1 MIWYKLKE
9 FVWTVLFCQGSSFQ
23 TIGTRRQSITQSN
36 RQTAPPSVRQ
46 IVSQP
51 VSESVAGR
59 IWKARS
65 DVSTKGT
72 DYKEWL
78 SMEIYE
84 CPNFSSEGCPKCV
97 QFHNCFRLIKPYI
110 QSVRTI
116 FFVPGKDPYI
126 FSEFD
131 PWIWTLVMLTM
142 DIYFLPSQQILKES
156 QTR

>member
-9 FVWTVLFCQGSSFQ
+9 FVWNVLFCQGSSFQ

-36 RQTAPPSVRQ
+36 RQTVPPSVRQ
-46 IVSQP
+46 IVTQP
-51 VSESVAGR
+51 VR

-65 DVSTKGT
+65 DVSKKGT

-84 CPNFSSEGCPKCV
+84 CPNFSSEGFPKCV
-97 QFHNCFRLIKPYI
+97 QFHNCFRPIKSYI
-110 QSVRTI
+110 QSIRTI
-116 FFVPGKDPYI
+116 FFVHGKDPYI

-131 PWIWTLVMLTM
+131 PWIRTLVKLTM
-142 DIYFLPSQQILKES
+142 DIYFLPSQQILIES

>member
-9 FVWTVLFCQGSSFQ
+9 FLWNVLFWQRSSFQ
-23 TIGTRRQSITQSN
+23 TIGTRRQSIKQSN
-36 RQTAPPSVRQ
+36 RQTVPPSVRQ
-46 IVSQP
+46 IVTQP
-51 VSESVAGR
+51 VR

-97 QFHNCFRLIKPYI
+97 QFHNCFRLIKSYI

-142 DIYFLPSQQILKES
+142 DTCFLPNQQILIES
-156 QTR
+156 QTC